1 MERRNKLNLEKIS
14 TSPDSS
20 GILAAVF
27 LRGEKQRRMTGL
39 WKHTRG
45 THLSAYFDISNQ
57 LLTIVLSSGKH
68 VIF

>member
-27 LRGEKQRRMTGL
+27 LRGEKQRRMTHQR
-39 WKHTRG
+39 HT
-45 THLSAYFDISNQ
+45 L
-57 LLTIVLSSGKH
+57 KC
-68 VIF
+68 IF